1 MVRKLNDREIEDLSA
16 AMDGLQLSRGEAGA
30 WAALEPLNRIAN
42 AGTDVL
48 IDVAASRTLGAPVII
63 ATPAPGS
70 GKRDLLTPRQ
80 IEVTE
85 LVAEGL
91 SNKQIA
97 RALSLQLST
106 VKDHVHAVLTR
117 LNCSSRA
124 QLISA
129 WHSDD

>member
-1 MVRKLNDREIEDLSA
+1 
-16 AMDGLQLSRGEAGA
+16 MDGLQRSRGEAGA

-70 GKRDLLTPRQ
+70 GKRNLLTPRQ
-80 IEVTE
+80 IEVAE

-117 LNCSSRA
+117 LNCASRA
-124 QLISA
+124 QLIAA
-129 WHSDD
+129 WHSSN